1 MQCMLDLSAARSRH
15 IDRSSAAL
23 VRCQGIGSF
32 LDWVLFT
39 APNPI
44 SQRQRGV
51 VKVGLYST
59 VQQYHHWPVACR
71 KEACSHLCFSWS
83 TVLTSMSYRSL
94 VHVVLKCTLRWCWL
108 TLSCTSMLTLQK
120 WTIRCSNKCMFWKKN
135 SQRMCANRLKLNKKK
150 TQFMARYS
158 CSFHQRCH

>member
-1 MQCMLDLSAARSRH
+1 MQLVVFFDHLRLVSSLQSAYRSKHLGRDERRYHTERAVLKVILCSWSRGSELTMQCMLDLSAARSRH

-51 VKVGLYST
+51 VKVGLYIVPFNNTIIDLWRAARKRARTCASRDLLCWRQCHIDRSST
-59 VQQYHHWPVACR
+59 
-71 KEACSHLCFSWS
+71 CS
-83 TVLTSMSYRSL
+83 
-94 VHVVLKCTLRWCWL
+94 
-108 TLSCTSMLTLQK
+108 
-120 WTIRCSNKCMFWKKN
+120 
-135 SQRMCANRLKLNKKK
+135 
-150 TQFMARYS
+150 
-158 CSFHQRCH
+158 